1 MYFPILK
8 ARQGELNALTHCS
21 PGTLAELRP
30 IIELHEQD
38 TDQLDA
44 PGQVELLAKSVT
56 KLEKAWPQGRGTAFL
71 DAAGIEPD
79 VEDES
84 FVGLTPRLL
93 KRLADED
100 LSSSS
105 SFAPVLRLS
114 DSDAL
119 RRSVAELGPQ
129 ELCIRIGAEDLD
141 NVVAPIDVLA
151 EALAADAGVPVQS
164 VDVILDFGAVE
175 NDGHLAMA
183 ARLARF
189 VLPMLAS
196 GGWRS
201 LAVGAGAFPV
211 NLSDVSAFTTG
222 TLPRRDLILWES
234 IGNFQLLREIDFSD
248 YAVTHPLLPVGQ
260 AFAAPPQIRYTHGS
274 DWLAL
279 KGLRTDRRGH
289 AQFYDLCA
297 QLRRELGDRVT
308 PREASWGDRY
318 FHDAADRGEG
328 VDNGVGP
335 GNAATWRAIATSH
348 HLAYVVNDLVGRSV
362 L

>member
-1 MYFPILK
+1 MTYFPILK
-8 ARQGELNALTHCS
+8 ARQGELNALSHCY
-21 PGTLAELRP
+21 PDTLDELRP

-38 TDQLDA
+38 TDQLDER
-44 PGQVELLAKSVT
+44 GYVDLLGKSVI
-56 KLEKAWPQGRGTAFL
+56 KLEKAWPENRPTAYL

-79 VEDES
+79 VEDET

-93 KRLADED
+93 RRLAE
-100 LSSSS
+100 LNL

-114 DSDAL
+114 DSAPL
-119 RRSVAELGPQ
+119 RLSIAELGPD
-129 ELCIRIGAEDLD
+129 ELCIRVGAEDLD
-141 NVVAPIDVLA
+141 NVVAPLDALA
-151 EALAADAGVPVQS
+151 EALADDVGVPVS
-164 VDVILDFGAVE
+164 NVDVVLDFGAIE

-201 LAVGAGAFPV
+201 VAIGAGAFPV

-222 TLPRRDLILWES
+222 AIPRRDLALWES
-234 IGNFQLLREIDFSD
+234 IRNFQLPREIDFSD

-297 QLRRELGDRVT
+297 QLRRELGANIT
-308 PREASWGDRY
+308 PGDASWGDNY
-318 FHDAADRGEG
+318 IHEAADRGDG
-328 VDNGVGP
+328 RSNDVGP